1 MKKECRKM
9 AKETEMVRILVV
21 VENMKCLWSSTL
33 SQAQLYVVFI
43 FAITCDILLPEK
55 GHLHQI

>member
-1 MKKECRKM
+1 M
-9 AKETEMVRILVV
+9 AKEAEMVRILVV
-21 VENMKCLWSSTL
+21 VGNTKCLWSPIL

-43 FAITCDILLPEK
+43 FAVTCDIVLPEK

>member
-1 MKKECRKM
+1 M